1 MRRKNRDALERI
13 EREKV
18 RVAANDVGRMA
29 AHSKFEELVV
39 LRIAASYYPH
49 IHIDPLSLARQGREK
64 DSNIFL
70 IDIPTELFSA
80 QNFIEFGEH
89 CKGKQDFSV
98 SKRQIKS
105 SSWLRFWQ
113 EQPADEDVRV
123 EDAPQLC
130 ALQKGLQHLRC
141 ESPSF
146 RLTSDLIEYLL

>member
-1 MRRKNRDALERI
+1 MRGKNLNSLERV

-18 RVAANDVGRMA
+18 RVAGDDVGRMA

-39 LRIAASYYPH
+39 LRIAASCYPYA
-49 IHIDPLSLARQGREK
+49 HIDPLSLARQGREK

-80 QNFIEFGEH
+80 QNFIELGEH
-89 CKGKQDFSV
+89 CEGKQDFSV
-98 SKRQIKS
+98 SERQIKS

-113 EQPADEDVRV
+113 EQRADEDVGV

-130 ALQKGLQHLRC
+130 ALQKGLQHLRR

-146 RLTSDLIEYLL
+146 RLASDLIEYPL